1 MRIPGRRPIVLAV
14 VAALVMPATS
24 AIATD
29 GTDHGSLEERVVAS
43 DFFVS
48 GIDGATL
55 IGIPSCGTGTT
66 VESKRYPEKY
76 PATAYRTCAGEV
88 KTPDGIELDTRVS
101 FPCTPTPSTP
111 TSPAQCLAGSD
122 PLPMVVLLH
131 SWGGN
136 RNSVQGTYSDPK
148 HPGNDPDSGLSPAR
162 FLAKGYATLVYTARG
177 YQASCGPVD
186 VAGDLNGA
194 GGTDVPSAEEQA
206 CLQGHTHLAERAFEI
221 ADTQHL
227 LGRLVDLKVADPNR
241 LAATGG
247 SYGGGQSWLL
257 ATAMPWDTPADGKH
271 MIQLAAAA
279 PFAGWTDLYG
289 SLAPNG
295 RATDNV
301 DQSASHEKPFGV
313 VKERTFNAT
322 YGARRPQPF
331 IPDPIPGPG
340 SLPSLVLSTLA
351 SGIRY
356 NTTNPLELHSF
367 IDGWAAVFN
376 AGEPHAS
383 QEAVDL
389 PSAFRGKSA
398 YYPVADP
405 NNDYLTQLAARRVRP
420 VPIFAVQGWTDHFF
434 PAVEALQMYRKLK
447 AAHPGYPIK
456 MLIGDVG
463 HGAQAPDEQVHYSQD
478 QAGDFI
484 DTQLGV
490 ATDGVVPAA
499 ASFATVCGGTGPH
512 VALTSDNWDALVQRA
527 PRNFSSD
534 SSDRPDEL
542 RHTDSWSSNLEEEM
556 ASDPSSAAGGSCIER
571 PEGASAS
578 KALWRW
584 DVDSDFTMLGLP
596 RVTLPYEM
604 EGQDATVIVKLWDVG
619 PVGPDQKKVLVT
631 RGVYRVSPPLGQTAS
646 SGLIDFQLFGNHWRF
661 AEGHQIELE
670 IGQRDFRFLRPDNFP
685 SSIDYSDGVEL
696 SIPQA
701 KAP

>member
-1 MRIPGRRPIVLAV
+1 MQETNMRILGGRRIVLAV
-14 VAALVMPATS
+14 VAALLMPATS
-24 AIATD
+24 ATASY
-29 GTDHGSLEERVVAS
+29 GTDHRSLEERVVS
-43 DFFVS
+43 DLFVS
-48 GIDGATL
+48 GVDGATL

-66 VESKRYPEKY
+66 LGSKRYPEKY
-76 PATAYRTCAGEV
+76 PVTHYRTCAGEV
-88 KTPDGIELDTRVS
+88 KTWDGIELDTRVS
-101 FPCTPTPSTP
+101 FPCQ
-111 TSPAQCLAGSD
+111 PASSACLASGVGSD

-136 RNSVQGTYSDPK
+136 RNAVQGTYSQAG
-148 HPGNDPDSGLSPAR
+148 HPGNDPDAGLSPAR

-194 GGTDVPSAEEQA
+194 GGTDVLSGEEKA

-227 LGRLVDLKVADPNR
+227 LGRLVDLKVADRNR

-257 ATAMPWDTPADGKH
+257 ATAMPWDTPAGTSK
-271 MIQLAAAA
+271 IQLAAAA
-279 PFAGWTDLYG
+279 PFAGWTDFYG

-295 RATDNV
+295 RATDGV

-322 YGARRPQPF
+322 YGVRSPQPF
-331 IPDPIPGPG
+331 IPDPFPAPG
-340 SLPSLVLSTLA
+340 SLPSYVLSTLA

-383 QEAVDL
+383 QQAVDL
-389 PSAFRGKSA
+389 PPAFRGKSA
-398 YYPVADP
+398 YYPVGDP
-405 NNDYLTQLAARRVRP
+405 KNDYLTQLAARRVRP

-456 MLIGDVG
+456 MLIGDIG
-463 HGAQAPDEQVHYSQD
+463 HGAQAPEDQVRYSTD

-490 ATDGVVPAA
+490 ATDRVVPAA
-499 ASFATVCGGTGPH
+499 A
-512 VALTSDNWDALVQRA
+512 
-527 PRNFSSD
+527 
-534 SSDRPDEL
+534 
-542 RHTDSWSSNLEEEM
+542 
-556 ASDPSSAAGGSCIER
+556 
-571 PEGASAS
+571 
-578 KALWRW
+578 
-584 DVDSDFTMLGLP
+584 
-596 RVTLPYEM
+596 
-604 EGQDATVIVKLWDVG
+604 
-619 PVGPDQKKVLVT
+619 
-631 RGVYRVSPPLGQTAS
+631 
-646 SGLIDFQLFGNHWRF
+646 
-661 AEGHQIELE
+661 
-670 IGQRDFRFLRPDNFP
+670 
-685 SSIDYSDGVEL
+685 
-696 SIPQA
+696 
-701 KAP
+701 